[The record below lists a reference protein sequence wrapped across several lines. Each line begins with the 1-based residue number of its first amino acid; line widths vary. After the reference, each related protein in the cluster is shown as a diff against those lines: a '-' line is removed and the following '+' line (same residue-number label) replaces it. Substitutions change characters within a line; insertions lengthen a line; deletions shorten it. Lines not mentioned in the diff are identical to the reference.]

1 MKASFV
7 VVVGL
12 LLLGFNA
19 SAQNRASRLPF
30 PYIESDA
37 GADEPPKVQACF
49 LLYDLSAG
57 EIRRTPSPACK
68 RRVTPAAT
76 FDIPHAL
83 AGLDGSIV
91 RAGQPLAGSG
101 THSLDT
107 ALMYSSTEYFQ
118 FIAQRLG
125 ETREREYMNR
135 FNYGNADT
143 SSGANFWMGGSL
155 QISPDEQM
163 LFLRRFFSEQLPV
176 NKQAMADVRAGLR
189 QPPGALIGNYGAIGI
204 GRFPARNDTSVVAK
218 SGSAVM
224 AGVEAVRWQVGQ
236 ITRGTRSFVFV
247 SCVTGPLNLPEGAA
261 ATFAANE
268 LRAASA
274 L

>member
-7 VVVGL
+7 AALSVL
-12 LLLGFNA
+12 LLCS
-19 SAQNRASRLPF
+19 SAAAAQPRSLPF
-30 PYIESDA
+30 PFIQPDPGSE
-37 GADEPPKVQACF
+37 DEPPKVQACF

-57 EIRRTPSPACK
+57 EVRRTPSEACK

-83 AGLDGSIV
+83 AGLDSGIV
-91 RAGQPLAGSG
+91 NASRPLSG
-101 THSLDT
+101 GDTHSLDT

-125 ETREREYMNR
+125 DTREREYLNR
-135 FNYGNADT
+135 FNYGNGDT
-143 SSGANFWMGGSL
+143 SSGSTFWMAGSL
-155 QISPDEQM
+155 EISPEEQM
-163 LFLRRFFSEQLPV
+163 MFLRRFFSEQLPV
-176 NKQAMADVRAGLR
+176 GKQAMADVRAGLR
-189 QPPGALIGNYGAIGI
+189 QPPGALIGNYGAIAI
-204 GRFPARNDTSVVAK
+204 GRFPLRSEVSVLGK
-218 SGSAVM
+218 SGSAVV
-224 AGVEAVRWQVGQ
+224 GGREAVRWQVGQ

-261 ATFAANE
+261 ANLAANE
-268 LRAASA
+268 LRAASV